1 MRLRGCAL
9 DDVYLGQAVNPTQD
23 LAIAKA
29 DGDLQGQDMGYAPP
43 PDEIWL
49 PQLYADLKSIR
60 AVAREA
66 GLPVRKVRRFLA
78 ERGLLPESTTPAA

>member
-1 MRLRGCAL
+1 MPRVRGYGL
-9 DDVYLGQAVNPTQD
+9 DDAYLGQAVNPTQD

-29 DGDLQGQDMGYAPP
+29 DGDLNGQDMGYAPP

-66 GLPVRKVRRFLA
+66 GLSAYQVRKFLA
-78 ERGLLPESTTPAA
+78 ARGLLKGKGAA